1 MKNTLFNIPVLHV
14 FLSLVSN
21 VLLKKMSVI
30 YLIIVIATKV
40 LEILLYWYIL
50 HVANSTYQMISVSKI

>member
-1 MKNTLFNIPVLHV
+1 MKNTLFNIPVLHF

-21 VLLKKMSVI
+21 VLLKKMSVV